1 MDDEWRMQN
10 VILMSEQTSYRKIK
24 LLLVVNSAAAATA
37 AAAAAVLLHV
47 VLLQKISFAVFDLI
61 KFYWLLLL

>member
-1 MDDEWRMQN
+1 
-10 VILMSEQTSYRKIK
+10 MSEQTSYRKIK

-61 KFYWLLLL
+61 KFY